1 MQTILQEEPA
11 SGAAGV
17 RDRAGL
23 ECVPIPET
31 HRDLIDGPYWAALT
45 TLMPGGQ
52 PQITPVWCNR
62 AGQYVLTNTMRGF
75 RKERNMRADPRVTLL
90 VYDPHNPLRNIE
102 VRGQVVEMTETG
114 AVAHDDDLARLYL
127 GNPAAH
133 FFGDA
138 VPAAL
143 AARYC
148 PIKVTIAPRQVR
160 VESPTAPSSTPPASR
175 DLSSD
180 PAPAIPDGAPGPIP
194 DSHRD
199 LFARPVHGVLATLMP
214 GGQPQASLVWVDYD
228 GSQVLI
234 NTTLERRKGRNMQAD
249 PRVALLV
256 VDPANAGRWIAVRGQ
271 VAEITAAGAIAH
283 ADRLTRRY
291 TGKAHFYGD
300 IYPPEQQARET
311 RVIVRIQ
318 PSRVSL
324 DAIFG

>member
-1 MQTILQEEPA
+1 MQTILQEPA
-11 SGAAGV
+11 SGAAAAG
-17 RDRAGL
+17 DRTGIA
-23 ECVPIPET
+23 CVPIPET

-75 RKERNMRADPRVTLL
+75 RKERNMQADPRVALL
-90 VYDPHNPLRNIE
+90 VNDPRNPLRNIE
-102 VRGQVVEMTETG
+102 VRGWVVEMTETG
-114 AVAHDDDLARLYL
+114 AVAHDDELARLYL

-160 VESPTAPSSTPPASR
+160 VESPDAPDAPPTPPEAGEHPGP
-175 DLSSD
+175 L
-180 PAPAIPDGAPGPIP
+180 PAGAPGPIP

-199 LFARPVHGVLATLMP
+199 LFTRPVHGVLATLMP
-214 GGQPQASLVWVDYD
+214 DGQPQASLVWVDYD
-228 GSQVLI
+228 GNQVLL
-234 NTTLERRKGRNMQAD
+234 NTTLERQKGRNMQAD

-271 VAEITAAGAIAH
+271 VAAITPVGAIAH

-300 IYPPEQQARET
+300 IYSPEQQARET

-318 PSRVSL
+318 PGRVSL